1 MPFGKYLGNARAS
14 ASELRVG
21 ADSVVMTLAPFTHL
35 YGLFSIDLSLGA
47 GARIAILPA
56 FTPQALSAALAVQRP
71 TVLMT
76 APAHMA
82 AMLQAGLLTREVL
95 ASVELLQI
103 SGSVC
108 PPELAQQA
116 QALSLR
122 AKCISSGA

>member
-1 MPFGKYLGNARAS
+1 VPVPFGKYLGNARAS

-76 APAHMA
+76 APAHAPGRA
-82 AMLQAGLLTREVL
+82 ANLRGPCLGR
-95 ASVELLQI
+95 ASADFWKRL
-103 SGSVC
+103 
-108 PPELAQQA
+108 PA
-116 QALSLR
+116 
-122 AKCISSGA
+122 